1 MKHLI
6 FLTIA
11 LTIYSV
17 DAMDTEQGES
27 ITKGTTSLSKDN
39 KQLLTP
45 PGSPSKRKPKHTPTV
60 TVNLN
65 SHISSSNDTSVATT
79 ARNNSAVAT
88 TTSASSLLKSAKK
101 SYRKYYPKV
110 RNGILHNIPYMITI
124 VCIATSGY
132 IYRQFL
138 LGNQYLQDPTRW
150 SLFKQEIPLRAL
162 QDTPTSA
169 LIDDLLLTIHRK
181 YISHNNPL
189 NSIEPMA
196 KFLQEIDQETEQLT
210 YYQTLYNRAKMIY
223 AHHIMPAKSELYLT
237 IPARLRR
244 LEVLKD
250 TFIGWVSQVNT
261 KNCYAPSLES
271 L

>member
-1 MKHLI
+1 MNQL
-6 FLTIA
+6 
-11 LTIYSV
+11 
-17 DAMDTEQGES
+17 
-27 ITKGTTSLSKDN
+27 KDR
-39 KQLLTP
+39 LLTP
-45 PGSPSKRKPKHTPTV
+45 PSSPKKRRLNPPAV

-65 SHISSSNDTSVATT
+65 SNISSSNDTSVANT
-79 ARNNSAVAT
+79 ARNNSTVAT
-88 TTSASSLLKSAKK
+88 TTSAASLLKSVKK
-101 SYRKYYPKV
+101 SYRKYYPEV
-110 RNGILHNIPYMITI
+110 RNGIIHNIPYMVTI
-124 VCIATSGY
+124 ICIATTGY

-138 LGNQYLQDPTRW
+138 LGNQYLQDQTRW

-162 QDTPTSA
+162 QETPTST

-210 YYQTLYNRAKMIY
+210 YYQTIYNRAKMMY
-223 AHHIMPAKSELYLT
+223 AHHIIPAKSELYMT

-244 LEVLKD
+244 LEALKD
-250 TFIGWVSQVNT
+250 IFIGWVSQVNT
-261 KNCYAPSLES
+261 KNCYAPSLEP